1 MKPIF
6 KIVTAL
12 SFLNCYVVNG
22 QTQFKWNAPATL
34 LLVPHVGIETTVS
47 KKWTYQA
54 DIAASF
60 WNSFRGDPVKA
71 ALISNEFHYY
81 PKEAL
86 KGFYIGPNLTVIDAF
101 KIRKPGN
108 KGYKI
113 RNRYQTGF
121 NIMMGASTGYMFNL
135 SEKLTLDFTVGGGF
149 GQGFMKHYDG
159 NTGQRHD
166 RPEGAPLNKTGE
178 WWPVYRAGVML
189 GFKL

>member
-1 MKPIF
+1 MKKLLFFSLIF
-6 KIVTAL
+6 ASYRL
-12 SFLNCYVVNG
+12 SA

-34 LLVPHVGIETTVS
+34 VLVPHAGIESSIDT
-47 KKWTYQA
+47 KWTYQVDA
-54 DIAASF
+54 AASF
-60 WNSFRGDPVKA
+60 WNSFRGDPIKA
-71 ALISNEFHYY
+71 VLLSNELRYY
-81 PKEAL
+81 PKEVF
-86 KGFYIGPNLTVIDAF
+86 KGFYIGPNLTGVGAI
-101 KIRKPGN
+101 KIRKPGD

-113 RNRYQTGF
+113 SNRYQKGF
-121 NIMMGASTGYMFNL
+121 NIMMGVSTGYMFNL

-159 NTGQRHD
+159 NTDQRYD